1 MVDASREKSLELVDK
16 QLLESVED
24 NSDEDDDDEE
34 DDGED
39 DDSEEYLYDDE
50 EDDDESDDG
59 DLEESS
65 EEKAKSDKVTSPKM
79 ECSEEEYKR
88 LKNNLL
94 LYHCA
99 RIGDS
104 DCTEEFTR
112 KGGFSCSC
120 FNLKGSC
127 SSSCS
132 LYICNFCFLFHKS
145 FDLMVEW
152 TYGIT
157 LCPLFII
164 SCHMSETVQDLF
176 VKICM
181 DIV

>member
-1 MVDASREKSLELVDK
+1 MFFNACTDEKAVIILCIFSFIISLSSLTVHVSDEFPLVDKSRQKSLELVDK

-24 NSDEDDDDEE
+24 NSDDDDDDEE

-50 EDDDESDDG
+50 EDDDEEDDG
-59 DLEESS
+59 DMEDSS
-65 EEKAKSDKVTSPKM
+65 EEKAKSDKVMSPKM
-79 ECSEEEYKR
+79 ECSAEEYKR

-112 KGGFSCSC
+112 KGGFSYSC
-120 FNLKGSC
+120 FNLKGGC
-127 SSSCS
+127 SPLS
-132 LYICNFCFLFHKS
+132 LSIPNFSFLFS
-145 FDLMVEW
+145 
-152 TYGIT
+152 
-157 LCPLFII
+157 PL
-164 SCHMSETVQDLF
+164 V
-176 VKICM
+176 
-181 DIV
+181 